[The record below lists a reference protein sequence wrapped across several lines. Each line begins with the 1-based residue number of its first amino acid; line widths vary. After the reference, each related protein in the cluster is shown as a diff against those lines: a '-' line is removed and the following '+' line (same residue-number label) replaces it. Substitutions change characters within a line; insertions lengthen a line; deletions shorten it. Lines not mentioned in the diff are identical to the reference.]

1 MSRAGAE
8 LIEPSGVVT
17 DEVAAGSEMSRITDW
32 LIAQGLR
39 QADMGSVLEGFC
51 QRLIGLG
58 VPLWRGYVS
67 ARTLHPRIIA
77 TGYAWRAADGISR
90 DEYDHYRTP
99 PQAYLDSPFA
109 FMEREGLEQLR
120 VRLGQPEAERFPLLR
135 EFGAAGATDYIAHM
149 VGFGEPSHLYR
160 TIGVVA
166 SWTSRAP
173 AGFSTRDVGII
184 DHLMPRLALALGARL
199 GREIAINL
207 LDTYLGPEAGH
218 RVLQGEI
225 RRGSLEVISAAIL
238 YADFR
243 GFTAITDRRE
253 RDLLIDML
261 NEYFDRLVP
270 IVHKHGGQVLKFLG
284 DGLLATFAID
294 DHTEMEVCDQALEAG
309 AEAISCTREL
319 SIERLGRGLPA
330 MDLDIALHLGDVFYG
345 NVGSVE
351 RLDFTVI
358 GPAVNE
364 ASRIEALCS
373 QHDRALLISQAFAAA
388 IDRAPDRLVAIGR
401 FALRGVRSAQTIYTL
416 ADL

>member
-77 TGYAWRAADGISR
+77 TGYAWRAAEGISR

-184 DHLMPRLALALGARL
+184 DHLMPRLALALGPASAARSQSTCSTPTS
-199 GREIAINL
+199 
-207 LDTYLGPEAGH
+207 D
-218 RVLQGEI
+218 
-225 RRGSLEVISAAIL
+225 RRPGTGCCRARSDAVHSKSSRRRFCTPISAASP
-238 YADFR
+238 R
-243 GFTAITDRRE
+243 SPTAAS
-253 RDLLIDML
+253 
-261 NEYFDRLVP
+261 
-270 IVHKHGGQVLKFLG
+270 
-284 DGLLATFAID
+284 AT
-294 DHTEMEVCDQALEAG
+294 
-309 AEAISCTREL
+309 S
-319 SIERLGRGLPA
+319 
-330 MDLDIALHLGDVFYG
+330 
-345 NVGSVE
+345 
-351 RLDFTVI
+351 
-358 GPAVNE
+358 
-364 ASRIEALCS
+364 
-373 QHDRALLISQAFAAA
+373 
-388 IDRAPDRLVAIGR
+388 
-401 FALRGVRSAQTIYTL
+401 
-416 ADL
+416 